1 MIRCSQL
8 FFLSTKFVRSDT
20 MKTGCTLEIPVV
32 TKKRKLASTGTNT
45 TDTES
50 KNEDSMRTQGTADL
64 CRNNSL
70 LNPAWAVHDLDTI
83 PINPTIFD
91 NAEV

>member
-8 FFLSTKFVRSDT
+8 FCLSTKFVRSDT
-20 MKTGCTLEIPVV
+20 MKTGCTSEIPVV
-32 TKKRKLASTGTNT
+32 TKKRKLASAGINT

-50 KNEDSMRTQGTADL
+50 KNKDSMRTQGKGDVY
-64 CRNNSL
+64 CYNSL
-70 LNPAWAVHDLDTI
+70 LNPSWAVHDLDTN

-91 NAEV
+91 NAEA